1 MINLFLRKNSS
12 AAIAIYSI
20 QPTYDEWITW
30 VTPDC
35 HPEILKV
42 VRAFIEKNGAKH
54 EPYGF
59 DLWQRTINSLHNLVE
74 DSDCPLNQ
82 IPKRDVEMELKG
94 SFGTKNQT
102 INEFIDFIYEC
113 APLLTENKEADF
125 VDFDWGEVDDD
136 DVNQNDDKP
145 ENQFEKNP
153 DDDDE
158 KYELN
163 VDDLDFD
170 NIDWNSIDWDNIKQ
184 DGDKIEKQK
193 SNSDS
198 EDEGAE
204 QMVEDKPEPIVKTQV
219 KLFDQ
224 GGFNDDIEKR
234 INQFLQEKANSI
246 KVIDIKYTTPVTT
259 NAHKWK
265 WTAMIIYETL

>member
-1 MINLFLRKNSS
+1 M
-12 AAIAIYSI
+12 
-20 QPTYDEWITW
+20 
-30 VTPDC
+30 
-35 HPEILKV
+35 
-42 VRAFIEKNGAKH
+42 
-54 EPYGF
+54 
-59 DLWQRTINSLHNLVE
+59 
-74 DSDCPLNQ
+74 
-82 IPKRDVEMELKG
+82 
-94 SFGTKNQT
+94 
-102 INEFIDFIYEC
+102 
-113 APLLTENKEADF
+113 
-125 VDFDWGEVDDD
+125 
-136 DVNQNDDKP
+136 
-145 ENQFEKNP
+145 
-153 DDDDE
+153 
-158 KYELN
+158 
-163 VDDLDFD
+163 DDLDFD